1 MTPLQ
6 GLVKLLASNPAD
18 KEVLQAT
25 AKALK
30 QMTTDRPAFQTI
42 QRSGSRWL
50 RVLSRQASAFI
61 FERVGL
67 QISPGILSIVI
78 SVLLVGSSL
87 SGFLIILKSM
97 ISKSRSAQP
106 AKKAN

>member
-1 MTPLQ
+1 MAFLQ

-30 QMTTDRPAFQTI
+30 QMTAERPVYETV

-50 RVLSRQASAFI
+50 RVLSRQGSAFV
-61 FERVGL
+61 FERLGVKVSSGVF
-67 QISPGILSIVI
+67 SILIV
-78 SVLLVGSSL
+78 VVVAGAFLSSL
-87 SGFLIILKSM
+87 SLLAKG
-97 ISKSRSAQP
+97 SRKPASAE
-106 AKKAN
+106 KKLH